1 MSYKKPSSKVG
12 KFVLGI
18 YLFLYGRLIVNQ
30 RKGITMKLSRRD
42 FFKMVGAAG
51 LASTLPLEILQKALG
66 GNGHPRVIW
75 LQGQSCTG
83 CSVSLLNSVN
93 ITTIDDVLLN
103 YINLEY
109 HSNLIASAGDFALSN
124 ASGPHPSPN
133 ELTSFGEEWLSSG
146 QGLRMDIDGP
156 QGVPDGKV
164 DLIDFAALCRQGYIL
179 VVEGSIPTGASG
191 HFCHIGSGMTMIEA
205 FDRFSQHAD
214 SILAVGTCA
223 AFGGIPAANPKPTNA
238 LSVDGALAYLSRTKT
253 VINIPGC
260 PIHPDWFVGTVVYLL
275 AGNPVTLDA
284 YKRPMQYFGKRI
296 HQEGNCPFRGWQEVH
311 NLGEQGCLKEIGCKG
326 PTTYADCYS
335 RKWNNPGKG
344 QAGVNWCVAART
356 PCHGCT
362 QPNFP
367 DGMTPFYDLHDMQEG

>member
-1 MSYKKPSSKVG
+1 MSYKKSRFKVG
-12 KFVLGI
+12 EIVWGV
-18 YLFLYGRLIVNQ
+18 YLFLCGQFNVNQ

-42 FFKMVGAAG
+42 FLKMASAAG
-51 LASTLPLEILQKALG
+51 LASILPIEIFQKALG
-66 GNGHPRVIW
+66 GNGNPRVIW

-109 HSNLIASAGDFALSN
+109 HSNLIASAGDFAISN
-124 ASGPHPSPN
+124 ASGPHPSVN
-133 ELTSFGEEWLSSG
+133 EMAVLSDEWLRNE
-146 QGLRMDIDGP
+146 QGLSMDVTGP

-164 DLIDFAALCRQGYIL
+164 DMVDFAAICKQGYIL
-179 VVEGSIPTGASG
+179 VVEGSIPTGSSG
-191 HFCHIGSGMTMIEA
+191 RFCHIGSGMTMIEA
-205 FDRFSQHAD
+205 FDQFSTHAQ
-214 SILAVGTCA
+214 SIIAVGTCA
-223 AFGGIPAANPKPTNA
+223 SFGGIPAANPKPTNA

-260 PIHPDWFVGTVVYLL
+260 PIHPDWFVGTGVNLL
-275 AGNPVTLDA
+275 AGNPVTLDS
-284 YKRPMQYFGKRI
+284 YKRPMQYFGNRI
-296 HQEGNCPFRGWQEVH
+296 HQEGNCPFKGWQEVH

-326 PTTYADCYS
+326 TVTYADCYS